1 MQPTARFCTS
11 ADGTGIAFESR
22 GSGPTLV
29 RVGTWLTHLR
39 HDADSPLW
47 SHWLEAL
54 SAGRT
59 LVRYDERGSGAS
71 DRDTERF
78 SIEAWVEDLEAVVD
92 AADLREF
99 SLLGMSN
106 AAAVAVAYAAR
117 HPDRVDRLLLYGG
130 FAQGRL
136 RHDTSPR
143 ARAEADLMVDLIRTG
158 WGKANPAF
166 RRIFTT
172 LFVPDASIEQMTWF
186 DEMQRISASPDT
198 AALMRNARQ
207 RIDVLPLL
215 PRVKAP
221 TLVMHARDDA
231 VAPFEQGR
239 VLAAGIDGARLV
251 PLDGR
256 NHILLADE
264 PAWPA
269 FTRELDGFLG
279 GGASAGSATG
289 SLTARQTD
297 VLRLLAG
304 GRSNAEIAA
313 ALHLSEH
320 TVHRHVA
327 NIYRT
332 LGLGSRAAAAA
343 YAALRGIV

>member
-1 MQPTARFCTS
+1 MQPTVRFCTS

-39 HDADSPLW
+39 HDGNSPLW
-47 SHWLEAL
+47 SHWIDAL

-71 DRDTERF
+71 DRDAARF

-92 AADLREF
+92 AAGLEQF

-117 HPDRVDRLLLYGG
+117 HPGRVNRLVLYGG

-136 RHDTSPR
+136 RHDTSAR
-143 ARAEADLMVDLIRTG
+143 ARAEADLLVDLIRTG

-172 LFVPDASIEQMTWF
+172 LFVPDATNEQMAWF
-186 DEMQRISASPDT
+186 DEMQRVSASSVT
-198 AALMRNARQ
+198 AALMRQARQ
-207 RIDVLPLL
+207 RIDVVDLL
-215 PRVKAP
+215 PRVETP

-239 VLAAGIDGARLV
+239 ILAAGIDGARLV

-264 PAWPA
+264 PAWSA

-279 GGASAGSATG
+279 GGDRAGTATG
-289 SLTARQTD
+289 TLTARQTD

-304 GRSNAEIAA
+304 GRSNAEIAE

-320 TVHRHVA
+320 TVHRHIA
-327 NIYRT
+327 NIYRA
-332 LGLGSRAAAAA
+332 LGLNTRAAASA
-343 YAALRGIV
+343 YAALRGIL